1 MSGKPYP
8 EGVSK
13 ILDLLEQHAVVEVR
27 INDTGPV
34 VAKLSKELRAD
45 TELREKLSVDIGDLL
60 NKMDLASQ
68 GNFGFGGRMGW
79 FLMQMRKQLLVRKGL
94 SERVDPAKEIT

>member
-13 ILDLLEQHAVVEVR
+13 IIEALEKLEGLQLR
-27 INDTGPV
+27 I
-34 VAKLSKELRAD
+34 
-45 TELREKLSVDIGDLL
+45 TELTPLVAELEEATARRQALSIELAALL
-60 NKMDLASQ
+60 ASMDLESQ

-79 FLMQMRKQLLVRKGL
+79 FVAEMRKQLL
-94 SERVDPAKEIT
+94 AKAA

>member
-13 ILDLLEQHAVVEVR
+13 IIEALEELEKVNKHITYLTPLVDELKGAKARRNDLSVEVA
-27 INDTGPV
+27 NL
-34 VAKLSKELRAD
+34 LS
-45 TELREKLSVDIGDLL
+45 S
-60 NKMDLASQ
+60 MDLESQ

-79 FLMQMRKQLLVRKGL
+79 FVEEMRLQLL
-94 SERVDPAKEIT
+94 AKHQRLLDSA